1 MDAIFQI
8 VREMFAGDSFGELAL
23 LHDITRAAT
32 VICKGTVEFLT
43 IDKPDFDMV
52 YTCPY
57 SFYILSQII
66 IELYQVH
73 AKTFLCGL

>member
-8 VREMFAGDSFGELAL
+8 VGEMFAGDPFGELAL

-43 IDKPDFDMV
+43 IDKADFDMV

-57 SFYILSQII
+57 NFYILSLII

-73 AKTFLCGL
+73 VKKFLCGL